1 MVTRKHDQRKVII
14 IVFNL
19 DDIARRNVQPLI
31 VIRATPLGATVVRKR
46 VCVCWLSDLPTGL
59 NILKA
64 KLVLTVVAQLPLYAS
79 EYVEY
84 TINTKWLYL
93 NDAGCERFRMQCTEG
108 ISIVRR
114 TCPIIKI
121 KLSSSPTRPDSH
133 RLMYSGSR
141 EI

>member
-1 MVTRKHDQRKVII
+1 VVTRKHDQRKVII

-31 VIRATPLGATVVRKR
+31 VIRATPLGATVARKR
-46 VCVCWLSDLPTGL
+46 VCVCWLTGLPTGL
-59 NILKA
+59 NILIA
-64 KLVLTVVAQLPLYAS
+64 KLVLCTVVAQLPLYAS
-79 EYVEY
+79 EWVEY
-84 TINTKWLYL
+84 LINTKWLYL
-93 NDAGCERFRMQCTEG
+93 NDAGREIFRMQRTGG

-133 RLMYSGSR
+133 
-141 EI
+141 